1 MRALKQLDS
10 HDLGTYR
17 RYTSVLAQRYTAIAP
32 YIFCKDELIFFPLF
46 GNKKIPINQIKR
58 IETKFVRN
66 YRDTYSFRI
75 YLYNEATKIYQ
86 VAMNQIAAF
95 DFLQKQ
101 LLEENPDLTIIAR
114 NQYLLI

>member
-1 MRALKQLDS
+1 MLSLHYYIIHYMHNCSAEDS
-10 HDLGTYR
+10 LF
-17 RYTSVLAQRYTAIAP
+17 AQIE
-32 YIFCKDELIFFPLF
+32 I
-46 GNKKIPINQIKR
+46 KKIKKPVT

-66 YRDTYSFRI
+66 YHYTYSFRI

-114 NQYLLI
+114 NQIPSYLTTKNKPTHY